1 MLTIKGT
8 GVSPGIK
15 VGKAFLLSREGPF
28 IPRWR
33 ISRGEVDRELARF
46 ERAVD
51 HAKKRIIQ
59 VKDKISREMG
69 ERYADIF
76 GAHLL
81 VLEDISLI
89 EETKQQVRERE
100 MNAEYI
106 FVGVLERIAKKLS
119 ALDDEY
125 LGGRSVDIR
134 DVGKRV
140 LSNMIGSKRKG
151 LSHIKEEVIIVAH
164 DLSPSDTATMRKET
178 ILAFATDVG
187 GKASHT
193 AIMARAIEI
202 PAVVGLRNITEEVGE
217 DDTVIV
223 DGTEGVVIINPDE
236 ETLVKYQK
244 KDLELKTYEKEF
256 EDSVPLPAQTRRGH
270 QVKLSANIEI
280 LDEIPLVL
288 SHGAA
293 GIGLYRTEFFYINRQ
308 KLPTEDEHYEAYKSI
323 VEKMAPYSVTIRTF
337 DIGGDKFIS
346 QLQLPEEMSSF
357 RDFRSIRSY
366 LAQPEILK
374 VQLKAILR
382 AAVHGELRVM
392 YPMISRIEELRATK
406 EILDT
411 AKDELRR
418 SGIRF
423 NERIRVGAMIETPSA
438 VMTADIL
445 AKEVHFFSIGT
456 NDLVQYSLAA
466 DRVDEQRLQ
475 PYEPVHPGIL
485 RLIKM
490 VIDTAHR
497 EKIPVSICGEM
508 ASEPAYIP
516 ILLGMGLDEFSMSAI
531 AIPEAKRVIRAIT
544 MTEAKRI
551 ARKCLTMSTAEEV
564 DRYAREKL
572 KKIAP
577 DVKQYYQ
584 R

>member
-1 MLTIKGT
+1 VLTIKGI

-15 VGKAFLLSREGPF
+15 VGRVFLLSREGPF

-33 ISRGEVDRELARF
+33 ISKGEVDRELARF
-46 ERAVD
+46 QKAVD
-51 HAKKRIIQ
+51 HAKKKVIQ
-59 VKDKISREMG
+59 VRDKVSREMG
-69 ERYADIF
+69 ERYADIL

-81 VLEDISLI
+81 VLEDASLI
-89 EETKQQVRERE
+89 EEIKQQVRERE

-106 FVGVLERIAKKLS
+106 FVHVLEKIAKKLS
-119 ALDDEY
+119 ALDNEY
-125 LGGRSVDIR
+125 LGGRSADIR
-134 DVGKRV
+134 DVGRRV
-140 LSNMIGSKRKG
+140 LSDMIGSKRNG
-151 LSHIKEEVIIVAH
+151 LSHIKEEVIIIAH
-164 DLSPSDTATMRKET
+164 DLSPSDTMMMRKEN
-178 ILAFATDVG
+178 ILAFATDMG

-193 AIMARAIEI
+193 AIIARALEI
-202 PAVVGLRNITEEVGE
+202 PAVVGLRNITEEVGGN
-217 DDTVIV
+217 DTIIV
-223 DGTEGVVIINPDE
+223 DGTEGVVIINPDQ
-236 ETLVKYQK
+236 ETLVKYQR
-244 KDLELKTYEKEF
+244 KDLELKTYEKKF
-256 EDSVPLPAQTRRGH
+256 GASTPLPAQTRRGH
-270 QVKLSANIEI
+270 QVKLSANIEM
-280 LDEIPLVL
+280 LEEIPLVL

-308 KLPTEDEHYEAYKSI
+308 KLPTEDEHYKAYKSI
-323 VEKMAPYSVTIRTF
+323 AEKMAPYSVTIRTF

-346 QLQLPEEMSSF
+346 QLQLPEEMTSF
-357 RDFRSIRSY
+357 RNFRSIRAY
-366 LAQPEILK
+366 LEQPEILK
-374 VQLKAILR
+374 VQLRAILR

-392 YPMISRIEELRATK
+392 YPMISRVEELRAAK
-406 EILDT
+406 GILNM
-411 AKDELRR
+411 AKDELRY

-423 NERIRVGAMIETPSA
+423 NEGIRVGAMIETPSA

-475 PYEPVHPGIL
+475 PYEPVHPGVL

-531 AIPEAKRVIRAIT
+531 AIPEAKRVFRAIT
-544 MTEAKRI
+544 MAEAKQI
-551 ARKCLTMSTAEEV
+551 AREALTMSTAEEV
-564 DRYAREKL
+564 DRYARRKL
-572 KKIAP
+572 AEIAP
-577 DVKQYYQ
+577 DVKQYCK
-584 R
+584 